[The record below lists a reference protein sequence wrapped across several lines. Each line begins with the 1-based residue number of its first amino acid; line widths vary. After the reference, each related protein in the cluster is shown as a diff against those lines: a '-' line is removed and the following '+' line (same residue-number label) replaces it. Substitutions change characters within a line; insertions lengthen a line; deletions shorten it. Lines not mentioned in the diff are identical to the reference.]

1 MENTMATLSTAAALS
16 GVLLRSVPV
25 AAYMDGSGSDGS
37 YGHMSGYGMGFFG
50 IGHWLIGILLIVL
63 FAALIAG
70 FVRLF
75 TSGGGKRSLG
85 EDPMTV
91 LDLLYSKGEIS
102 REEYLKRK
110 ADITGG

>member
-1 MENTMATLSTAAALS
+1 MGTLSIAAAFS

-25 AAYMDGSGSDGS
+25 AAYMGGSGADSGYD
-37 YGHMSGYGMGFFG
+37 HMSGYGMGFFG
-50 IGHWLIGILLIVL
+50 IGHWLFGILLIVL

-75 TSGGGKRSLG
+75 AGGNRGKSQG
-85 EDPMTV
+85 QDPVTA
-91 LDLLYSKGEIS
+91 LDLLYAKGEIS

-110 ADITGG
+110 ADITGS